1 MLSSEARHRHSEVSS
16 LVFQL
21 AALWELLG
29 CLCVYSMWG
38 GVCARGVSTTLD
50 RASPSESE
58 KYPIAAVRRDVP
70 TSVPV
75 RTTRQSRD
83 CQLYVVRCYG
93 ILDTVHC
100 TVILYRYSVFA
111 VTNIR
116 YSIT

>member
-58 KYPIAAVRRDVP
+58 KYPIAAVRRDVLYR
-70 TSVPV
+70 PV
-75 RTTRQSRD
+75 YLYARRD
-83 CQLYVVRCYG
+83 RAATASYTLYAATVFSIQYTVQLY
-93 ILDTVHC
+93 C
-100 TVILYRYSVFA
+100 TAIPYSQ
-111 VTNIR
+111 
-116 YSIT
+116 